1 MTAAAESFNK
11 TRAVFMQRA
20 SAPNI
25 PPHAFKLAWMIAYR
39 YMNRDT
45 RTARP
50 AQETLARDL
59 NVSVR
64 TVQRL
69 LDILQPLG
77 LAIVLGHGPNRAS
90 TYWIEPQKTT
100 PVSPINTTPVSPIE
114 RREGDNRRQKRRQP
128 TTEKATPVSPQP
140 IRRTKKKNQA
150 VESDSRAPNFS
161 PGLKNDSRAK
171 NRPEPKAQA
180 ELVEAFET
188 FWHTFPK
195 QIGRDAAFAAYT
207 KAVQSGAE
215 PEAINRGA
223 KLYALAESARIEREG
238 TPRYTMHPANWLKAG
253 RYKDPPPHGTVIDPE
268 GNVVAAE
275 PPHEEPKRSGFAG
288 ACDELLAE
296 IEAKGGGWF

>member
-1 MTAAAESFNK
+1 MTAASESFNQV
-11 TRAVFMQRA
+11 RAAFLQRV
-20 SAPNI
+20 SAPGVTPFALKLAYLI
-25 PPHAFKLAWMIAYR
+25 AFK
-39 YMNRDT
+39 YMNRES

-90 TYWIEPQKTT
+90 TYWIEPKKAT
-100 PVSPINTTPVSPIE
+100 PASPINTTPVSSIE
-114 RREGDNRRQKRRQP
+114 RRKGDIRRQKRRHP
-128 TTEKATPVSPQP
+128 ATEKATSVSPQP
-140 IRRTKKKNQA
+140 IRRTKKKNQG

-161 PGLKNDSRAK
+161 SGLKNGSRAK
-171 NRPEPKAQA
+171 DRPEPKAQA
-180 ELVEAFET
+180 DLAEAFET

-195 QIGRDAAFAAYT
+195 QIGRDAAFAAYA
-207 KAVQSGAE
+207 KAVESGAE
-215 PEAINRGA
+215 PEAINRRA
-223 KLYALAESARIEREG
+223 KLYALAENARIEREG
-238 TPRYTMHPANWLKAG
+238 TPRYTMHPSNWLKAG

-268 GNVVAAE
+268 GNVVAAG